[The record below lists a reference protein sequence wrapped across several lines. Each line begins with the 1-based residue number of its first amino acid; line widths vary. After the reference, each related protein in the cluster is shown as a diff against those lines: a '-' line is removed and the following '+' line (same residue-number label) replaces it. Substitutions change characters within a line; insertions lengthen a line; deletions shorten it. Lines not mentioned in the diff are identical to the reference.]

1 MRTKFPD
8 CTGCNR
14 VIGSAKHVLAAAAIG
29 AASSMVLA
37 EPQWGPARNGTT
49 GAGALRAEIV
59 ESAFWICDYVATTKG
74 VHFTPVH
81 HCAAV
86 TEELKQKKFGGD
98 FEQML
103 NWWRNNK
110 VAEHGKL
117 AAKENR

>member
-1 MRTKFPD
+1 MRTKFSD
-8 CTGCNR
+8 WTRCDR
-14 VIGSAKHVLAAAAIG
+14 LIGSAKHLLAAAAIG

-37 EPQWGPARNGTT
+37 DPQWGPVRNGTT
-49 GAGALRAEIV
+49 EAAEPRAATLEG
-59 ESAFWICDYVATTKG
+59 AFWVCDYVATTKG

-81 HCAAV
+81 HCVAV

-117 AAKENR
+117 ATKENR